1 MQAFWLIAAVIFAVA
16 EAATVQFVSIWFACG
31 AVSAMV
37 AAFITDNLL
46 IQVSVFVLS
55 SALFLLCTRKVVK
68 KLGKNKTNTNADSL
82 IGKTAILLE
91 RADNDSATGTLKIN
105 GVTWSVKTADGECIE
120 AGTKVKIEKIE
131 GVKLIVRKDD

>member
-31 AVSAMV
+31 SVCAMA
-37 AAFITDNLL
+37 AAFITDSML

-55 SALFLLCTRKVVK
+55 SAIFLLCTRKVVK
-68 KLGKNKTNTNADSL
+68 KIGKNKTSTNADSL
-82 IGKTAILLE
+82 IGMTAVLTE

-105 GVTWSVKTADGECIE
+105 GVTWSVKTLDGECIE

-131 GVKLIVRKDD
+131 GVKLIVRKED